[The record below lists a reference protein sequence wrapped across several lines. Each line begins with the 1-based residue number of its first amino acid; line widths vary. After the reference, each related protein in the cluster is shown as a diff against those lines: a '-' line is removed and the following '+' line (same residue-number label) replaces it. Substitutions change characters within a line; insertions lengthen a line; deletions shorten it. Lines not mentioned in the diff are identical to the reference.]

1 MATGRSPGYGCRG
14 NQPRAAV
21 PSRALV
27 VEPQPILG
35 AALVHAARE
44 TLRLREAAW
53 AAGYRDGMRR
63 LEAFRPDLAVL
74 DIALPDGDGLDL
86 VRNLRSYA
94 APARILVFSALDES
108 VWAARSLAAGANG
121 YLLKSASADEFC
133 EACRK
138 LLCGLSHISP
148 NAATHIANSLMNQGA
163 KGKSGH
169 PTECFS
175 EREMQTYRLLG
186 EGLAG
191 REIAAR
197 LHISVK
203 TVETYRQRL
212 KIKLGLD
219 STRALVV
226 RAVREGGVIGG

>member
-1 MATGRSPGYGCRG
+1 MA
-14 NQPRAAV
+14 
-21 PSRALV
+21 PSRVLV
-27 VEPQPILG
+27 IEPQPILG
-35 AALVHAARE
+35 AALLHTARE
-44 TLRLREAAW
+44 QLRLRDAAW
-53 AAGYRDGMRR
+53 AGGYRDGMRR
-63 LEAFRPDLAVL
+63 LEALRPDLAVL

-86 VRNLRSYA
+86 VRNLRNLA
-94 APARILVFSALDES
+94 APARILVFSALDEA
-108 VWAARSLAAGANG
+108 VWAARALAAGANG
-121 YLLKSASADEFC
+121 YLLKSASLEEFC

-138 LLCGLSHISP
+138 LLDGLSHISP
-148 NAATHIANSLMNQGA
+148 NAATHIANRLMNRGA
-163 KGKSGH
+163 KGNSGS
-169 PTECFS
+169 PTECLS

-226 RAVREGGVIGG
+226 RAVREGGAVAQACIQRAERL